1 MDDKKKLLLKRI
13 FGIVS
18 LVIVFGL
25 ACLLAYY
32 VLFKFLDLKSSDS
45 FQSFIEGYGWK
56 GWIVALGIQF
66 LQVFVAII
74 PGEFVEVGMGLA
86 FGPFEGAILCL
97 AGVALASALL
107 FLLVKK
113 WGIKLVELFIDPQ
126 KINEFRFIN
135 SEKKLNTLVFLLFLI
150 PGTPKDLLTYVV
162 PLTRMK
168 LSEFLCI
175 TLIARIPSVVSST
188 AGGALFG
195 NGNYISGI
203 ILLVITGLISV
214 GGICLYN
221 FIMNKRGKTSDD
233 EENVGN

>member
-1 MDDKKKLLLKRI
+1 MDDKKKLFLKRI
-13 FGIVS
+13 LGIAS
-18 LVIVFGL
+18 LVIAFGL

-32 VLFKFLDLKSSDS
+32 VLFRFFDLKSSES
-45 FQSFIEGYGWK
+45 FQTFIEGYGWK

-86 FGPFEGAILCL
+86 FGPVEGAILCL

-107 FLLVKK
+107 FVLIKK
-113 WGIKLVELFIDPQ
+113 WGTKLVELFIDPK

-135 SEKKLNTLVFLLFLI
+135 SEKKLNTLVFILFLI

-203 ILLVITGLISV
+203 ILLLITGAVSV

-221 FIMNKRGKTSDD
+221 FIMKKRSEKSADD
-233 EENVGN
+233 KKLSQ